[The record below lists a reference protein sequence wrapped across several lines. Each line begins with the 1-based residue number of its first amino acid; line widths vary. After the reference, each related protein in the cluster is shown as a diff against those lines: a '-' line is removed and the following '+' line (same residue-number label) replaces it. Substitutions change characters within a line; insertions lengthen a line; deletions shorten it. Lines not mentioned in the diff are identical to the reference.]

1 MRWTIIVVLCGLSTI
16 ASMVN
21 LIATVRASY
30 SIAKISDD
38 LLAIEKR
45 HETERSALSEKIKQL
60 QSDLTIERMRPPPT
74 MNPGF

>member
-16 ASMVN
+16 ASTVN